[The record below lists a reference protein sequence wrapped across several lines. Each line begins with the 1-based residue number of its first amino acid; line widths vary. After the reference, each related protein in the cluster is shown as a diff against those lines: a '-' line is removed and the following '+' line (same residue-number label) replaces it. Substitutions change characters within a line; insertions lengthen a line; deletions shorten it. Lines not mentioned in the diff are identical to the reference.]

1 MAAVAWTGNRKQTS
15 FLKKHML
22 RKMSS
27 HWDPN
32 FKIPRKD
39 NCAAALYEFWIL
51 FYILLLFLLEWY
63 ATAVI
68 ALSALGVLAFA
79 AAMVTITLCYLR
91 RPEKTPVALV
101 SMLIT
106 KVECQQKYIQLHYI
120 LMVGAGSTV
129 WQRGT
134 VGVYPTAK
142 THLSSMFLCRSAHY
156 TQ

>member
-1 MAAVAWTGNRKQTS
+1 M
-15 FLKKHML
+15 
-22 RKMSS
+22 
-27 HWDPN
+27 
-32 FKIPRKD
+32 
-39 NCAAALYEFWIL
+39 
-51 FYILLLFLLEWY
+51 LLFLLEWY
-63 ATAVI
+63 ITAVV

-91 RPEKTPVALV
+91 RPEKTPVVLV

-106 KVECQQKYIQLHYI
+106 KCQQFRYIELRYI
-120 LMVGAGSTV
+120 LMVEAGSTV

-142 THLSSMFLCRSAHY
+142 MYLSSIFLCRSAQC